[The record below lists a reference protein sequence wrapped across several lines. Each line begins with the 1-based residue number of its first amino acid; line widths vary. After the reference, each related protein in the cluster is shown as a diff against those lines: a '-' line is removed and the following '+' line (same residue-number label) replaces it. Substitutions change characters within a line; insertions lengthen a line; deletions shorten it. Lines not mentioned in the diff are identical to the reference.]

1 MPFMIPI
8 AAEVATAVGATETA
22 GSIAAL
28 GGFAT
33 QAGTLAASA
42 STGSGI
48 MTALSAGSTIASMA
62 AKSQEGNAARS
73 EATRVANADAIEG
86 KSALASGSA
95 AAANSALGSQYA
107 LSKAESQAGAS
118 NADPN
123 SASII
128 NQEQRLTGQ
137 GTYNTLMQVYNGQQ
151 NQQVKQVAADTSTY
165 EGEQKFEAGNI
176 GAIGGLA
183 QGGMSLYSKYYPQTN
198 QQTA

>member
-1 MPFMIPI
+1 MTGAISAVS
-8 AAEVATAVGATETA
+8 AAGAAAMTTSAIGA
-22 GSIAAL
+22 GMGPAL
-28 GGFAT
+28 IGSAD
-33 QAGTLAASA
+33 LAAGA
-42 STGSGI
+42 GA
-48 MTALSAGSTIASMA
+48 ALSANILPALSIASTAMSVA
-62 AKSQEGNAARS
+62 GKVQQGNAARS

-183 QGGMSLYSKYYPQTN
+183 QGGMSLYSKYYPQTV
-198 QQTA
+198 